1 MANFPVDPTPFIPGQ
16 FEILE
21 VANRPQQCCYHVSGR
36 ASAKH
41 EDLAIATITPA
52 LPANQ
57 PFAATRLFL
66 RSFIE
71 DELHLSLA
79 FPSDYWS
86 DEHIRG
92 AVKDFGAMISWDKDV
107 STYGALIVKVRV
119 TDLHHIPHSCVISTG
134 NEWAAESWSVPVF
147 ILSQRL
153 LGALPADEDLPP
165 ADGTTPHPM
174 PPMPFHAPA
183 ADDVV
188 DVPIHQAAPGLPLWH
203 NGQMQAP
210 VDPPVN
216 LAGQNL
222 AFLGVNPN
230 GHLDI
235 NVVPHN
241 IAIDL
246 NAAPHQ
252 LNEEDFLELNDL
264 LDPVIHNHHQ
274 PPVIFALPAPNLPP
288 QLPEDIEMNQPE
300 EVHSDIIV
308 TISSADTMS
317 DESGDSVNGGFPQ
330 LQQQNV
336 NIGLALLPDIQVDP
350 VAVLCPSYAQWANFF
365 TAKLLTHED
374 FDWAKSLLQSKIWQ
388 ILSELDVPSDI
399 SSRTFA
405 LPRKCPTQAPP
416 VCTLSFATLEA
427 TQGFLTPQARRK
439 QIKGQPPS
447 STSALHLKK
456 KISKASKPP
465 LACSEVRRSTRIKAL
480 HKGYKVRTCF
490 DKNCLA
496 CAAVAPPIKKSV
508 VRNLCHKFNIPEED
522 AAEEEA
528 EDEQPAVSAG
538 AK

>member
-21 VANRPQQCCYHVSGR
+21 VANRPQQCRYHVSGR

-57 PFAATRLFL
+57 PFAATRFFL

-71 DELHLSLA
+71 DELHLSLGITQRCPIGSAYVRVNADSDRDWLVSNSPHHFEGREISFVEHNKGINHRSFTYNHECWLMLLA

-107 STYGALIVKVRV
+107 STYGALIFKVRV
-119 TDLHHIPHSCVISTG
+119 ANLHHIPHSCVISTG

-165 ADGTTPHPM
+165 ADGSTSHPM

-188 DVPIHQAAPGLPLWH
+188 DVPIHQAAPGWPLWH

-264 LDPVIHNHHQ
+264 LDPVIHNHQQ
-274 PPVIFALPAPNLPP
+274 PPVIFALPAPNVPP
-288 QLPEDIEMNQPE
+288 QLPEDFEMNQPE
-300 EVHSDIIV
+300 EVHSDITV

-336 NIGLALLPDIQVDP
+336 NIGLALLPDI
-350 VAVLCPSYAQWANFF
+350 
-365 TAKLLTHED
+365 
-374 FDWAKSLLQSKIWQ
+374 
-388 ILSELDVPSDI
+388 
-399 SSRTFA
+399 
-405 LPRKCPTQAPP
+405 
-416 VCTLSFATLEA
+416 
-427 TQGFLTPQARRK
+427 
-439 QIKGQPPS
+439 
-447 STSALHLKK
+447 
-456 KISKASKPP
+456 
-465 LACSEVRRSTRIKAL
+465 
-480 HKGYKVRTCF
+480 
-490 DKNCLA
+490 
-496 CAAVAPPIKKSV
+496 
-508 VRNLCHKFNIPEED
+508 
-522 AAEEEA
+522 
-528 EDEQPAVSAG
+528 
-538 AK
+538 

>member
-71 DELHLSLA
+71 DELHLSL
-79 FPSDYWS
+79 

-336 NIGLALLPDIQVDP
+336 NIGLALLPDIQ
-350 VAVLCPSYAQWANFF
+350 
-365 TAKLLTHED
+365 
-374 FDWAKSLLQSKIWQ
+374 
-388 ILSELDVPSDI
+388 
-399 SSRTFA
+399 
-405 LPRKCPTQAPP
+405 APP